1 MNTDLKNYLDQ
12 LLSSELHS
20 DRIKALEPLINY
32 LRKRSKAQ
40 LNFICTHN
48 SRRSQMAQ
56 VWAQLAAD
64 FYHYDLKAYSGGVE
78 VTACN
83 ERTKAA
89 LERAGLK
96 QLSADGEIN
105 PIYKL
110 SYSDDAAAIELSSK
124 LFDDAL
130 NPNADFAA
138 VMTCSHAEE
147 NCPFVAG
154 ADQRIALTYEDPKAF
169 DDSPEEA
176 QAYDRRC
183 AQIAREMFYVFKT
196 VQNGN

>member
-1 MNTDLKNYLDQ
+1 MNTDLRNYLDQ
-12 LLSSELHS
+12 LLTSEL
-20 DRIKALEPLINY
+20 DPARKEALAPLINY
-32 LRKRSKAQ
+32 LRKRNQAQ

-83 ERTKAA
+83 ERTMAA

-96 QLSADGEIN
+96 TLNANGEIN

-110 SYSDDAAAIELSSK
+110 GYSEDAAAIELSSK
-124 LFDDAL
+124 LFDDPL
-130 NPNADFAA
+130 NPSADFAA

-176 QAYDRRC
+176 EAYDRRC
-183 AQIAREMFYVFKT
+183 AQIAREMFYAFKI